1 MDIGDWVLAIGYWRL
16 DIGYWREVKG
26 MKIWKGIAIVVALV
40 GINLLVH
47 QVVVRWDMTNDRRYS
62 IAPTTRS
69 LIQSL
74 NAPLQ
79 VTILLDGEL
88 NAGFLRLQRATI
100 EMVEELEAARGER
113 REARGAEIGY
123 RVSAE
128 NIPQGLPPTVI
139 HERTHKGQTAQTTI
153 YPYAL
158 VSYKGKTTVI
168 ELLRNNRGLSG
179 EENLN
184 HSIENLEFAFVEA
197 IHSLTR
203 ESVEKIAFLEGH
215 GELSEAEVYDLSQ
228 ALSCYYQIDR
238 GTLGDETGIL
248 DDYRAVIIADPQL
261 PFSEK
266 DKYILDQ
273 YLMQG
278 GRILWVVNGVR
289 FSSDFLSSQG
299 KTPIIPLDLQLND
312 MLFRYGI
319 RVNPTLVQDLQ
330 CLPMPVDVSSDPQN
344 PNWQPMPW
352 TYAPLLLTSQASP
365 ITRNVMQVSATMA
378 SCIDFVGG
386 EDGIRK
392 ETLLATST
400 NSKLTGTPA
409 EVDLSMFEG
418 SESDF
423 QHAFIPVAASLEGV
437 FPSLYAHLLPPEEL
451 TIHAPLRKQSEP
463 TKQIVVAAGSTIRN
477 EWQQGQPLPLGYDRY
492 TQTQFGN
499 RDFMVNAV
507 LYLTDDTGWM
517 SLRQKQITLR
527 LLNDQ
532 RARDQRVLAQ
542 VISIIVPLT
551 LLAIIGIVV
560 IIVRKK
566 RYVKQA

>member
-1 MDIGDWVLAIGYWRL
+1 MRV
-16 DIGYWREVKG
+16 
-26 MKIWKGIAIVVALV
+26 WKGIAIVAAVVLV
-40 GINLLVH
+40 NVLMH
-47 QVVVRWDMTNDRRYS
+47 HFVVRWDMTNDRRYS
-62 IAPTTRS
+62 IAPTTRA

-74 NAPLQ
+74 DAPLQ

-88 NAGFLRLQRATI
+88 NAGFQRLQRATI
-100 EMVEELEAARGER
+100 EMVEELEA
-113 REARGAEIGY
+113 IGYWQLGIEY

-128 NIPQGLPPTVI
+128 EVPKGLSPTVI
-139 HERTHKGQTAQTTI
+139 HERTHKGQTAQTTV

-158 VSYKGKTTVI
+158 ITYKGKTAVV

-215 GELSEAEVYDLSQ
+215 GELSEAEVFDLSQ
-228 ALSCYYQIDR
+228 ALSHYYQIDR
-238 GTLGDETGIL
+238 GTLGNETGVL

-289 FSSDFLSSQG
+289 FSEQTLSENG
-299 KTPIIPLDLQLND
+299 MTPVIPLELNISD
-312 MLFRYGI
+312 MLFRYGVRI
-319 RVNPTLVQDLQ
+319 NPALVQDLQ
-330 CLPMPVDVSSDPQN
+330 CLPMPVDVSDNPQQ

-365 ITRNVMQVSATMA
+365 ITRNIMQVSATMA

-386 EDGIRK
+386 EDGLQK
-392 ETLLATST
+392 TTLLATSS

-409 EVDLSMFEG
+409 TVDLSLFNGTE
-418 SESDF
+418 SEF
-423 QHAFIPVAASLEGV
+423 QYAFVPVAASLEGV
-437 FPSLYAHLLPPEEL
+437 FPSLYAHLLPPEDL
-451 TIHAPLRKQSEP
+451 QLHAPLRKTSEP

-517 SLRQKQITLR
+517 ALRQKQITLR

-532 RARDQRVLAQ
+532 RAREERITAQ
-542 VISIIVPLT
+542 VVSIIMPLT
-551 LLAIIGIVV
+551 ILAIIGIAV
-560 IIVRKK
+560 IGIRKK
-566 RYVKQA
+566 RYTKQR

>member
-1 MDIGDWVLAIGYWRL
+1 MRV
-16 DIGYWREVKG
+16 
-26 MKIWKGIAIVVALV
+26 WKGIAIVAAVVLV
-40 GINLLVH
+40 NVLVH
-47 QVVVRWDMTNDRRYS
+47 HFVVRWDMTNDRRYS
-62 IAPTTRS
+62 IAPTTRA

-74 NAPLQ
+74 DAPLQ

-88 NAGFLRLQRATI
+88 NAGFQRLQRATI
-100 EMVEELEAARGER
+100 EMVEDLEA
-113 REARGAEIGY
+113 IGYWQLSIEY

-128 NIPQGLPPTVI
+128 EVPKGLSPTVI
-139 HERTHKGQTAQTTI
+139 HERTHKGQTAQTTV

-158 VSYKGKTTVI
+158 ITYKGKTAVV

-197 IHSLTR
+197 IHSLAR

-215 GELSEAEVYDLSQ
+215 GELSEAEVFDLSQ
-228 ALSCYYQIDR
+228 ALSQYYQIDR
-238 GTLGDETGIL
+238 GTLGNETGVL
-248 DDYRAVIIADPQL
+248 DEYRAVIIADPQL

-289 FSSDFLSSQG
+289 FSEQTLSENG
-299 KTPIIPLDLQLND
+299 MTPVIPLELNISD
-312 MLFRYGI
+312 MLFRYGVRI
-319 RVNPTLVQDLQ
+319 NPALVQDLQ
-330 CLPMPVDVSSDPQN
+330 CLPMPVDVSDNPQQ

-365 ITRNVMQVSATMA
+365 ITRNIMQVSATMA

-386 EDGIRK
+386 EDGLQK
-392 ETLLATST
+392 TTLLATSS

-409 EVDLSMFEG
+409 TVDLSLFNGTE
-418 SESDF
+418 SEF
-423 QHAFIPVAASLEGV
+423 QYAFVPVAASIEGV

-451 TIHAPLRKQSEP
+451 QLHAPLRKTSEP

-517 SLRQKQITLR
+517 ALRQKQITLR

-532 RARDQRVLAQ
+532 RAREERITAQ
-542 VISIIVPLT
+542 VVSIIMPLT
-551 LLAIIGIVV
+551 ILAIIGIAV
-560 IIVRKK
+560 IGIRKK
-566 RYVKQA
+566 RYTKQR

>member
-1 MDIGDWVLAIGYWRL
+1 MREAGIGSPI
-16 DIGYWREVKG
+16 REAGITMRV
-26 MKIWKGIAIVVALV
+26 WKGIAIVAAVVLV
-40 GINLLVH
+40 NVLVH
-47 QVVVRWDMTNDRRYS
+47 HFVVRWDMTNDRRYS
-62 IAPTTRS
+62 IAPTTRA

-74 NAPLQ
+74 DAPLQ

-88 NAGFLRLQRATI
+88 NAGFQRLQRATI
-100 EMVEELEAARGER
+100 EMVEELEA
-113 REARGAEIGY
+113 IGYWQLGIEY

-128 NIPQGLPPTVI
+128 EVPKGLSPTVI
-139 HERTHKGQTAQTTI
+139 HERTHKGQTAQTTV

-158 VSYKGKTTVI
+158 ITYKGKTAVV

-197 IHSLTR
+197 IHSLAR

-215 GELSEAEVYDLSQ
+215 GELSEAEVFDFSQ
-228 ALSCYYQIDR
+228 ALSHYYQIDR
-238 GTLGDETGIL
+238 GTLGNETGVL

-266 DKYILDQ
+266 EKYILDQ

-289 FSSDFLSSQG
+289 FSEQTLSENG
-299 KTPIIPLDLQLND
+299 MTPVIPLELNISD
-312 MLFRYGI
+312 MLFRYGVRI
-319 RVNPTLVQDLQ
+319 NPALVQDLQ
-330 CLPMPVDVSSDPQN
+330 CLPMPVDVSDNPQQ

-365 ITRNVMQVSATMA
+365 ITRNIMQVSATMP

-386 EDGIRK
+386 EDGLQK
-392 ETLLATST
+392 TTLLATSS

-409 EVDLSMFEG
+409 TVDLSLFNGTE
-418 SESDF
+418 SEF
-423 QHAFIPVAASLEGV
+423 QYAFVPVAASIEGV
-437 FPSLYAHLLPPEEL
+437 FPSLYAHLLPPEDL
-451 TIHAPLRKQSEP
+451 QLHAPLRKTSEP
-463 TKQIVVAAGSTIRN
+463 TKQKVVAAGSTIRN

-517 SLRQKQITLR
+517 ALRQKQITLR

-532 RARDQRVLAQ
+532 RAREERITAQ
-542 VISIIVPLT
+542 VVSIIMPLT
-551 LLAIIGIVV
+551 ILAIIGIAV
-560 IIVRKK
+560 IGIRKK
-566 RYVKQA
+566 RYTKQR

>member
-1 MDIGDWVLAIGYWRL
+1 MRV
-16 DIGYWREVKG
+16 
-26 MKIWKGIAIVVALV
+26 WKGIAILAAVVLV
-40 GINLLVH
+40 NVLVH
-47 QVVVRWDMTNDRRYS
+47 HFVVRWDMTNDRRYS
-62 IAPTTRS
+62 IAPTTRA

-74 NAPLQ
+74 DAPLQ

-88 NAGFLRLQRATI
+88 NAGFQRLQRATI
-100 EMVEELEAARGER
+100 EMVEELEA
-113 REARGAEIGY
+113 IGYWQLGIEY

-128 NIPQGLPPTVI
+128 EVPKGLSPTVI
-139 HERTHKGQTAQTTI
+139 HERTHKGQTAQTTV

-158 VSYKGKTTVI
+158 ITYKGKTAVV

-197 IHSLTR
+197 IHSLAR

-215 GELSEAEVYDLSQ
+215 GELSEAEVFDLSQ
-228 ALSCYYQIDR
+228 ALSHYYQIDR
-238 GTLGDETGIL
+238 GTLGNETGVL

-289 FSSDFLSSQG
+289 FSEQTLSENG
-299 KTPIIPLDLQLND
+299 MTPVIPLELNISD
-312 MLFRYGI
+312 MLFRYGVRI
-319 RVNPTLVQDLQ
+319 NPALVQDLQ
-330 CLPMPVDVSSDPQN
+330 CLPMPVDVSDNPQQ

-365 ITRNVMQVSATMA
+365 ITRNIMQVSATMA

-386 EDGIRK
+386 EDGLQK
-392 ETLLATST
+392 TTLLATSS

-409 EVDLSMFEG
+409 TVDLSLFNGTE
-418 SESDF
+418 SEF
-423 QHAFIPVAASLEGV
+423 QYAFVPVAASIEGV

-451 TIHAPLRKQSEP
+451 QLHAPLRKTSEP

-517 SLRQKQITLR
+517 ALRQKQITLR

-532 RARDQRVLAQ
+532 RAREERITAQ
-542 VISIIVPLT
+542 VVSIIMPLT
-551 LLAIIGIVV
+551 ILAIIGIAV
-560 IIVRKK
+560 IGIRKK
-566 RYVKQA
+566 RYTKQR

>member
-1 MDIGDWVLAIGYWRL
+1 
-16 DIGYWREVKG
+16 
-26 MKIWKGIAIVVALV
+26 MKFWKGIAIVVALV
-40 GINLLVH
+40 VVNILV
-47 QVVVRWDMTNDRRYS
+47 QPLVVRWDMTNDRRYS
-62 IAPTTRS
+62 IAPSTKS
-69 LIQSL
+69 LLQRL
-74 NAPLQ
+74 DAPLQ

-88 NAGFLRLQRATI
+88 NAGFTRLQRATI
-100 EMVEELEAARGER
+100 EMVEELEAIGDRISD
-113 REARGAEIGY
+113 IGY

-128 NIPQGLPPTVI
+128 EIPQGLPPTVI
-139 HERTHKGQTAQTTI
+139 HERTHKGQTAQTTV
-153 YPYAL
+153 YPFAL
-158 VSYKGKTTVI
+158 LSYKGKTAIV

-197 IHSLTR
+197 IHTLTR
-203 ESVEKIAFLEGH
+203 DSVEKIAFLEGH
-215 GELSEAEVYDLSQ
+215 GELSERDVFDLSQ
-228 ALSCYYQIDR
+228 ALSHYYQIDR
-238 GTLGDETGIL
+238 GALGNETGVL
-248 DDYRAVIIADPQL
+248 DDYRVVIIADPQE
-261 PFSEK
+261 PFSET

-278 GRILWVVNGVR
+278 GRIMWVLNGVR
-289 FSSDFLSSQG
+289 FSSDYLSSQG
-299 KTPIIPLDLQLND
+299 KTPIAPLDLHLND
-312 MLFRYGI
+312 MLFRYGV
-319 RVNPTLVQDLQ
+319 RVNPALVQDLQ

-392 ETLLATST
+392 ETLLATSS
-400 NSKLTGTPA
+400 NSKVTNTPA
-409 EVDLSMFEG
+409 EVDLSLFEG
-418 SESDF
+418 SESAF
-423 QHAFIPVAASLEGV
+423 QYAFIPVAASLEGV
-437 FPSLYAHLLPPEEL
+437 FPSLYAHLLPPEDVIL
-451 TIHAPLRKQSEP
+451 HAPLRKQSEQ

-517 SLRQKQITLR
+517 ALRQKQVTLR

-532 RARDQRVLAQ
+532 RAREQRIGAQ
-542 VISIIVPLT
+542 IISIILPLIV
-551 LLAIIGIVV
+551 LAAVAIVV
-560 IIVRKK
+560 IVVRRK
-566 RYVKQA
+566 RYMKQV

>member
-1 MDIGDWVLAIGYWRL
+1 
-16 DIGYWREVKG
+16 
-26 MKIWKGIAIVVALV
+26 MKIWKSIAIVVALV
-40 GINLLVH
+40 LINILVH
-47 QVVVRWDMTNDRRYS
+47 HFVVRWDMTNDRRYS
-62 IAPTTRS
+62 IAPTTQA
-69 LIQSL
+69 LMQTL
-74 NAPLQ
+74 DAPLQ

-100 EMVEELEAARGER
+100 EMVEELEAV
-113 REARGAEIGY
+113 IGNRVSGIEY
-123 RVSAE
+123 QVSAE
-128 NIPQGLPPTVI
+128 DIPQGIPPTVI

-215 GELSEAEVYDLSQ
+215 GELSEAEVHDLSQ
-228 ALSCYYQIDR
+228 ALSRYYQIDR

-319 RVNPTLVQDLQ
+319 RVNPALVQDLQ

-463 TKQIVVAAGSTIRN
+463 SKQIVVAAGSTIRN
-477 EWQQGQPLPLGYDRY
+477 EWQQGHPLPLGYDRY

-517 SLRQKQITLR
+517 SLRQKQITLC

>member
-1 MDIGDWVLAIGYWRL
+1 
-16 DIGYWREVKG
+16 
-26 MKIWKGIAIVVALV
+26 MKFWKGIAIVAALV
-40 GINLLVH
+40 VVNILV
-47 QVVVRWDMTNDRRYS
+47 QPLVVRWDMTNDRRYS
-62 IAPTTRS
+62 IAPSTKS
-69 LIQSL
+69 LLQRL
-74 NAPLQ
+74 DAPLQ
-79 VTILLDGEL
+79 VTILLDGQL
-88 NAGFLRLQRATI
+88 NAGFTRLQRATI

-113 REARGAEIGY
+113 LKAKGAEIGY

-128 NIPQGLPPTVI
+128 EIPQGLPPTVI
-139 HERTHKGQTAQTTI
+139 HERTHKGQTAQTTV
-153 YPYAL
+153 YPFAL
-158 VSYKGKTTVI
+158 LSYKGKTAIV

-197 IHSLTR
+197 IHTLTR
-203 ESVEKIAFLEGH
+203 DSVEKIAFLEGH
-215 GELSEAEVYDLSQ
+215 GELSERDVFDLSQ
-228 ALSCYYQIDR
+228 ALSHYYQIDR
-238 GTLGDETGIL
+238 GALGNETGVL
-248 DDYRAVIIADPQL
+248 DDYRVVIIADPQE
-261 PFSEK
+261 PFSET

-278 GRILWVVNGVR
+278 GRIMWVLNGVR
-289 FSSDFLSSQG
+289 FSSDYLSSQG
-299 KTPIIPLDLQLND
+299 KTPIAPLDLHLND
-312 MLFRYGI
+312 MLFRYGV
-319 RVNPTLVQDLQ
+319 RVNPVLVQDLQ

-392 ETLLATST
+392 ETLLATSS
-400 NSKLTGTPA
+400 NSKITNTPA
-409 EVDLSMFEG
+409 EVDLSLFEG
-418 SESDF
+418 SESAF
-423 QHAFIPVAASLEGV
+423 QYAFIPVAASLEGV
-437 FPSLYAHLLPPEEL
+437 FASLYAHLLPPEDVIL
-451 TIHAPLRKQSEP
+451 HAPLRKQSEQ

-517 SLRQKQITLR
+517 ALRQKQVTLR

-532 RARDQRVLAQ
+532 RAREQRIGAQ
-542 VISIIVPLT
+542 IISIILPLIV
-551 LLAIIGIVV
+551 LAAVAIVV
-560 IIVRKK
+560 IVVRRK
-566 RYVKQA
+566 RYMK

>member
-1 MDIGDWVLAIGYWRL
+1 
-16 DIGYWREVKG
+16 
-26 MKIWKGIAIVVALV
+26 MKIWKSIAIVVALV
-40 GINLLVH
+40 LINILVH
-47 QVVVRWDMTNDRRYS
+47 HFVVRWDMTNDRRYS
-62 IAPTTRS
+62 IAPTTQA
-69 LIQSL
+69 LMQTL
-74 NAPLQ
+74 DAPLQ

-228 ALSCYYQIDR
+228 ALSRYYQIDR

-319 RVNPTLVQDLQ
+319 RVNPALVQDLQ

>member
-1 MDIGDWVLAIGYWRL
+1 
-16 DIGYWREVKG
+16 

-40 GINLLVH
+40 LINILVH
-47 QVVVRWDMTNDRRYS
+47 HFVVRWDMTNDRRYS
-62 IAPTTRS
+62 IASTTQA
-69 LIQSL
+69 LMQTL
-74 NAPLQ
+74 DAPLQ

-158 VSYKGKTTVI
+158 VSYKGKTTII

-228 ALSCYYQIDR
+228 ALSRYYQIDR

-319 RVNPTLVQDLQ
+319 RVNPALVQDLQ

-517 SLRQKQITLR
+517 LLRQKQITLR

>member
-1 MDIGDWVLAIGYWRL
+1 MRESGIGSPI
-16 DIGYWREVKG
+16 REAGITMRV
-26 MKIWKGIAIVVALV
+26 WKGIAIVAALV
-40 GINLLVH
+40 LTNVLVH
-47 QVVVRWDMTNDRRYS
+47 HFVVRWDMTNDRRYS
-62 IAPTTRS
+62 IAPTTRA

-74 NAPLQ
+74 DAPLQ
-79 VTILLDGEL
+79 VTILLNGEL
-88 NAGFLRLQRATI
+88 NAGFQRLQRATI
-100 EMVEELEAARGER
+100 EMVEELEA
-113 REARGAEIGY
+113 IGYWQLGIEY

-128 NIPQGLPPTVI
+128 EVPKGLSPTVI
-139 HERTHKGQTAQTTI
+139 HERTHKGQTAQTTV

-158 VSYKGKTTVI
+158 ITYKGKTAVV

-197 IHSLTR
+197 IHSLAR

-215 GELSEAEVYDLSQ
+215 GELSEAEVFDLSQ
-228 ALSCYYQIDR
+228 ALSHYYQIDR
-238 GTLGDETGIL
+238 GTLGNETGVL

-289 FSSDFLSSQG
+289 FSEQTLSENG
-299 KTPIIPLDLQLND
+299 MTPVIPLELNISD
-312 MLFRYGI
+312 MLFRYGVRI
-319 RVNPTLVQDLQ
+319 NPTLVQDLQ
-330 CLPMPVDVSSDPQN
+330 CLPMPVDVSDNPQQ

-365 ITRNVMQVSATMA
+365 ITRNIMQVSATMA

-386 EDGIRK
+386 EDGLQK
-392 ETLLATST
+392 TTLLATSS

-409 EVDLSMFEG
+409 TVDLSLFNGTE
-418 SESDF
+418 SEF
-423 QHAFIPVAASLEGV
+423 QYAFVPVAASIEGV

-451 TIHAPLRKQSEP
+451 QLHAPLRKTSEP

-517 SLRQKQITLR
+517 ALRQKQITLR

-532 RARDQRVLAQ
+532 RAREERITAQ
-542 VISIIVPLT
+542 VVSIIMPLT
-551 LLAIIGIVV
+551 ILAIIGIAV
-560 IIVRKK
+560 IGIRKK
-566 RYVKQA
+566 RYTKQR

>member
-1 MDIGDWVLAIGYWRL
+1 
-16 DIGYWREVKG
+16 
-26 MKIWKGIAIVVALV
+26 MKIWKGIAIVAAVVLV
-40 GINLLVH
+40 NVLVH
-47 QVVVRWDMTNDRRYS
+47 HFVVRWDMTNDRRYS
-62 IAPTTRS
+62 IAPTTRA

-74 NAPLQ
+74 DSPLQ

-88 NAGFLRLQRATI
+88 NAGFQRLQRATI
-100 EMVEELEAARGER
+100 EMVEELEA
-113 REARGAEIGY
+113 IGYWQLGIEY

-128 NIPQGLPPTVI
+128 EVPKGLSPTVI
-139 HERTHKGQTAQTTI
+139 HERTHKGQTAQTTV

-158 VSYKGKTTVI
+158 ITYKGKTAVV

-197 IHSLTR
+197 IHSLAR

-215 GELSEAEVYDLSQ
+215 GELSEAEVFDLSQ
-228 ALSCYYQIDR
+228 ALSHYYQIDR
-238 GTLGDETGIL
+238 GTLGDETGVL
-248 DDYRAVIIADPQL
+248 DEYRAVIIADPQL

-289 FSSDFLSSQG
+289 FSEQTLSENG
-299 KTPIIPLDLQLND
+299 MTPVIPLELNISD
-312 MLFRYGI
+312 MLFRYGVRI
-319 RVNPTLVQDLQ
+319 NPALVQDLQ
-330 CLPMPVDVSSDPQN
+330 CLPMPVDVSDNPQQ

-365 ITRNVMQVSATMA
+365 ITRNIMQVSATMA

-386 EDGIRK
+386 EDGLQK
-392 ETLLATST
+392 TTLLATSS

-409 EVDLSMFEG
+409 TVDLSLFNGTE
-418 SESDF
+418 SEF
-423 QHAFIPVAASLEGV
+423 RYAFVPVAASIEGV
-437 FPSLYAHLLPPEEL
+437 FPSLYAHLLPPEDL
-451 TIHAPLRKQSEP
+451 QLHAPLRKTSEP

-517 SLRQKQITLR
+517 ALRQKQITLR

-532 RARDQRVLAQ
+532 RAREERITAQ
-542 VISIIVPLT
+542 VVSIIMPLT
-551 LLAIIGIVV
+551 ILAIIGIAV
-560 IIVRKK
+560 IGTRKK
-566 RYVKQA
+566 RYTKQR

>member
-1 MDIGDWVLAIGYWRL
+1 MREAGIGSPI
-16 DIGYWREVKG
+16 REAGITMRV
-26 MKIWKGIAIVVALV
+26 WKGIAIVAAVVLV
-40 GINLLVH
+40 NVLVH
-47 QVVVRWDMTNDRRYS
+47 HFVVRWDMTNDRRYS
-62 IAPTTRS
+62 IAPTTRA

-74 NAPLQ
+74 DAPLQ

-88 NAGFLRLQRATI
+88 NAGFQRLQRATI
-100 EMVEELEAARGER
+100 EMVEELEA
-113 REARGAEIGY
+113 IGYWQLGIEY

-128 NIPQGLPPTVI
+128 EVPKGLSPTVI
-139 HERTHKGQTAQTTI
+139 HERTHKGQTAQTTV

-158 VSYKGKTTVI
+158 ITYKGKTAVV

-197 IHSLTR
+197 IHSLAR

-215 GELSEAEVYDLSQ
+215 GELSEAEVFDLSQ
-228 ALSCYYQIDR
+228 ALSHYYQIDR
-238 GTLGDETGIL
+238 GTLGNETGVL

-289 FSSDFLSSQG
+289 FSEQTLSENG
-299 KTPIIPLDLQLND
+299 MTPVIPLELNISD
-312 MLFRYGI
+312 MLFRYGVRI
-319 RVNPTLVQDLQ
+319 NPALVQDLQ
-330 CLPMPVDVSSDPQN
+330 CLPMPVDVSDNPQQ

-365 ITRNVMQVSATMA
+365 ITRNIMQVSATMP

-386 EDGIRK
+386 EDGLQK
-392 ETLLATST
+392 TTLLATSS

-409 EVDLSMFEG
+409 TVDLSLFNGTE
-418 SESDF
+418 SEF
-423 QHAFIPVAASLEGV
+423 QYAFVPVAASIEGV
-437 FPSLYAHLLPPEEL
+437 FPSLYAHLLPPEDL
-451 TIHAPLRKQSEP
+451 QLHAPLRKTSEP

-517 SLRQKQITLR
+517 ALRQKQITLR

-532 RARDQRVLAQ
+532 RAREERITAQ
-542 VISIIVPLT
+542 VVSIIMPLT
-551 LLAIIGIVV
+551 ILAIIGIAV
-560 IIVRKK
+560 IGIRKK
-566 RYVKQA
+566 RYTKQR